1 LINRINAAFFVC
13 AVFVLGGC
21 SSVPSAN
28 LTGRSISPEVVQRSV
43 RINKENVQS
52 LTGSGTLSIETP
64 EIAQSGSF
72 EMLLH
77 KPDSILV
84 KIEGPFGI
92 HVGSVLL
99 TRSDFSF
106 YNSLQNQLI
115 TGTVNAS
122 NLNRI
127 FRMNLTFDE
136 LVSLFT
142 GGSFFDGDDE
152 SPDSITVEDN
162 QFVLTY
168 GNGSGSRRY
177 WIDPGTLLIS
187 KIQHIDASGRLD
199 LEERFEKFR
208 DLGAA
213 SLPRQIRLTQHQARR
228 VVAVAFSTLAINTG
242 EVPLVLEVPTNAE
255 HVRWR

>member
-1 LINRINAAFFVC
+1 MNRINAVLFVSF
-13 AVFVLGGC
+13 VIVLGGC
-21 SSVPSAN
+21 TSVPSAN
-28 LTGRSISPEVVQRSV
+28 LAGRSISPEIVQRTV
-43 RINKENVQS
+43 KVNKEKVQS

-72 EMLLH
+72 ELLLH

-84 KIEGPFGI
+84 RVEGPFGI
-92 HVGSVLL
+92 HVGAVLM
-99 TRSDFSF
+99 TRTDFSF

-136 LVSLFT
+136 LLSLFT
-142 GGSFFDGDDE
+142 GGSFFAGDDA
-152 SPDSITVEDN
+152 SPDSISVEDN

-168 GNGSGSRRY
+168 GNDLGSRRY
-177 WIDPGTLLIS
+177 WIDPATLLIS
-187 KIQHIDASGRLD
+187 KIQHIDASGKLD

-208 DLGAA
+208 DLGDA

-228 VVAVAFSTLAINTG
+228 VVAVAFSSLVINTG
-242 EVPLVLEVPTNAE
+242 DAPLVLDVPTNAE
-255 HVRWR
+255 RVHWR

>member
-1 LINRINAAFFVC
+1 MNRINAVLFVFFVII
-13 AVFVLGGC
+13 LGGC

-28 LTGRSISPEVVQRSV
+28 LTGRSISPEIVQRIV
-43 RINKENVQS
+43 KVNKEKVQS

-64 EIAQSGSF
+64 EMAQSGSF
-72 EMLLH
+72 ELLLH

-84 KIEGPFGI
+84 KVEGPFGI
-92 HVGSVLL
+92 HVGAVLL
-99 TRSDFSF
+99 TRTDFSF

-122 NLNRI
+122 NLKKI

-136 LVSLFT
+136 LLSLFT
-142 GGSFFDGDDE
+142 GGSFFAGDDE

-168 GNGSGSRRY
+168 GKEHGSRRY
-177 WIDPGTLLIS
+177 WIDPATLLIL
-187 KIQHIDASGRLD
+187 KIQHIDASGKLD

-208 DLGAA
+208 DLGDA
-213 SLPRQIRLTQHQARR
+213 SLPRQIRLTQYQARR
-228 VVAVAFSTLAINTG
+228 VVAVAFSSLAINTG
-242 EVPLVLEVPTNAE
+242 DVPLVLDVPTNAE
-255 HVRWR
+255 RVHWR

>member
-1 LINRINAAFFVC
+1 MNRINAALFVSV
-13 AVFVLGGC
+13 VFILGGC

-28 LTGRSISPEVVQRSV
+28 LTGRSISPELVQRNV
-43 RINKENVQS
+43 KVNKEKVQS

-92 HVGSVLL
+92 HVGAVLL

-136 LVSLFT
+136 LLSLFT
-142 GGSFFDGDDE
+142 GGSFFDGDE

-168 GNGSGSRRY
+168 GKESGSRRY
-177 WIDPGTLLIS
+177 WIDPGTMLIA
-187 KIQHIDASGRLD
+187 KIQHIDATGKLD

-208 DLGAA
+208 DLGDA
-213 SLPRQIRLTQHQARR
+213 SLPRLIRLTQHQARR
-228 VVAVAFSTLAINTG
+228 VVAVAFSSLTINTDD
-242 EVPLVLEVPTNAE
+242 VPLMLDVPTNAE
-255 HVRWR
+255 RVRWR